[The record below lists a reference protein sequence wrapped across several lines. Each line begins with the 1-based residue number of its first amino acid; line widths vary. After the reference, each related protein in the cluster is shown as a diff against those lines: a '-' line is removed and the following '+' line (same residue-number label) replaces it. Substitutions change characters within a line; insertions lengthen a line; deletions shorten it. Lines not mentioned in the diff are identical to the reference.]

1 MISLLKFWVAFGLFL
16 IGGQLVAPTLVFAEE
31 QTSPSVEDFSN
42 QLSLSVDSAL
52 AIDNESG
59 QILYQKDDN
68 QLHGIASLTKLLSL
82 FVVYD
87 AIHDGKLS
95 MDTKVPVSK
104 EVEELATLPGYAN
117 VPLKESKDFYTV
129 SDLIDATII
138 GSANAAI
145 VALAEEIGGSEQGF
159 VSLMKDK
166 LTELG
171 ISDYEIY
178 TASGMNAQ
186 YLVTDNGD
194 ASSLDKENKMRA
206 RDILFLAR
214 ELVKTYPEIQDRAQ
228 VSRKEFPVSKDET
241 YELVN
246 HNKFLPGLPHERSD
260 IYGLKTGTEE
270 EAGSCIIVIT
280 EIAGREVYAI
290 TMGADSDEARYG
302 ETNRLL
308 DYLQNQL
315 EWVTLQSKGEAITD
329 GQTADISKGQSET
342 TSLVYG
348 EDVGLFVPHN
358 YDLSNHIE
366 TSYSSAWQYNAKGRI
381 VLNAPLDKDKAVNTV
396 VTRVPF
402 YDTLFNEPTLENTI
416 YPTEDVP
423 AINRFVHI
431 SRIMADMFEE
441 WSNRLFAS
449 E

>member
-302 ETNRLL
+302 ETSRLL

-315 EWVTLQSKGEAITD
+315 EWVTLQSKG
-329 GQTADISKGQSET
+329 
-342 TSLVYG
+342 
-348 EDVGLFVPHN
+348 
-358 YDLSNHIE
+358 
-366 TSYSSAWQYNAKGRI
+366 
-381 VLNAPLDKDKAVNTV
+381 
-396 VTRVPF
+396 
-402 YDTLFNEPTLENTI
+402 
-416 YPTEDVP
+416 
-423 AINRFVHI
+423 
-431 SRIMADMFEE
+431 
-441 WSNRLFAS
+441 
-449 E
+449 